1 MAHLTQFRSVIID
14 SATPT
19 KQMAVKQGG
28 IYIGETIIYSANA
41 EGRVQFGVWEADVRK
56 TKLIDHLSTEYVLML
71 SGHVVITYDDG
82 TSNEFKSDDTFVMPK
97 GFTSIWDTRERMKKQ
112 HIKVGDPNAKGRA
125 MPVKDWRCNRTHS
138 KEQIDPGRTGHWL
151 CLMTATEH
159 CRKDMTGEQLP
170 TKLLSWWRHQPS
182 HPSFRSL

>member
-1 MAHLTQFRSVIID
+1 MAHLMQFRSVIID

-41 EGRVQFGVWEADVRK
+41 EGGVQFGVWEADVRK
-56 TKLIDHLSTEYVLML
+56 TKLIDYPFTGYVLML
-71 SGHVVITYDDG
+71 SRHVVITNDDG
-82 TSNEFKSDDTFVMPK
+82 ASNEFKSGDTFVMPK
-97 GFTSIWDTRERMKKQ
+97 GFTSIWDIRKRMKKQ
-112 HIKVGDPNAKGRA
+112 HIKGGDPNAKGRA
-125 MPVKDWRCNRTHS
+125 MPVKDWRCDRTYS
-138 KEQIDPGRTGHWL
+138 KEQVDPGRTDHWV

-159 CRKDMTGEQLP
+159 FRKDITGEQLP

-182 HPSFRSL
+182 LPSFRSL